1 MYIEKADNIIIT
13 KHEVKIVPI
22 TRTLNDIEYVK
33 TSIKK
38 ILRKKEFEGKLLSIK
53 GYLLN
58 DTEEKVIVGENSIKT
73 VVCPYR
79 HLSRKI

>member
-1 MYIEKADNIIIT
+1 MYIGKADNIIVT
-13 KHEVKIVPI
+13 KHEIKIVPI
-22 TRTLNDIEYVK
+22 TRNLNDIEYVK

-38 ILRKKEFEGKLLSIK
+38 ILRREEYKGKLLSIK

-58 DTEEKVIVGENSIKT
+58 DKEEKVIVGDDNIKT

-79 HLSRKI
+79 NLSRKI

>member
-1 MYIEKADNIIIT
+1 MYIGKTDNIIIA

>member
-1 MYIEKADNIIIT
+1 MYIGKTDNIIIT

>member
-1 MYIEKADNIIIT
+1 MFIGKTDNIIVT
-13 KHEVKIVPI
+13 KYEVEIVPI

-38 ILRKKEFEGKLLSIK
+38 VLRKEEFKGKLLSIK

-58 DTEEKVIVGENSIKT
+58 DTEEKVVIGENNIKN

-79 HLSRKI
+79 NLARKI